1 MKKVVLEI
9 VVRDENDAR
18 QLAKEMENSYIA
30 QQGVF
35 TLTCG
40 DIQELS
46 EEDKEE
52 VFSQIPEETL
62 GIDDE

>member
-9 VVRDENDAR
+9 VVRDEDEANALAR
-18 QLAKEMENSYIA
+18 EMENSFIA

-40 DIQELS
+40 DIQDLNEDEKDEVLS
-46 EEDKEE
+46 QVPEE
-52 VFSQIPEETL
+52 VF
-62 GIDDE
+62 DKD